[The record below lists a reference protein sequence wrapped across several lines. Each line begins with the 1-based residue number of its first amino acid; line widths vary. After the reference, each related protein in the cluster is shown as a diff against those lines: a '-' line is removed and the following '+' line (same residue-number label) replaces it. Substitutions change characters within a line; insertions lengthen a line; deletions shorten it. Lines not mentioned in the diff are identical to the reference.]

1 MEEEYRM
8 QKAKEVERKNSFS
21 HEEGSTDDTAAAA
34 DEVAEKL
41 EDVSLTDDAEPTIP
55 SIKIDRTS
63 LERPPQS
70 AEEDPK
76 VKLRGSEQYF
86 RH

>member
-8 QKAKEVERKNSFS
+8 QKAKEEERKTSFS
-21 HEEGSTDDTAAAA
+21 HEEGSTDDAAVAA
-34 DEVAEKL
+34 DDVAEKL
-41 EDVSLTDDAEPTIP
+41 EDVSLTDDAEPAIP

-76 VKLRGSEQYF
+76 VKLKGKEHCF

>member
-1 MEEEYRM
+1 MEDEYRM

-21 HEEGSTDDTAAAA
+21 HEEGSTGDAAM
-34 DEVAEKL
+34 DEVGGKL
-41 EDVSLTDDAEPTIP
+41 EDVSLTDDADPAVP

-76 VKLRGSEQYF
+76 VNQKGI
-86 RH
+86 